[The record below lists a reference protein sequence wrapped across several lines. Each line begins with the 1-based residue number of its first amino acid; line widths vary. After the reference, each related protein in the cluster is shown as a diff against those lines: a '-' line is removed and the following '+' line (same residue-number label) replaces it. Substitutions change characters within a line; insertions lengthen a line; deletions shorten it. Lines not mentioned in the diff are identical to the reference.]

1 MELIVIL
8 AALVLLA
15 MIILLKLERTIE
27 RGIRKQNKK
36 LFKNLDSQLI
46 KDITDE

>member
-8 AALVLLA
+8 AAIVLLA
-15 MIILLKLERTIE
+15 MIILLKLE

>member
-8 AALVLLA
+8 AAIVLLA
-15 MIILLKLERTIE
+15 MIILLKLERS
-27 RGIRKQNKK
+27 IRKQNKK

-46 KDITDE
+46 KDITNE

>member
-8 AALVLLA
+8 AAIVLLA
-15 MIILLKLERTIE
+15 MIILLKLERS
-27 RGIRKQNKK
+27 IRKQNKK